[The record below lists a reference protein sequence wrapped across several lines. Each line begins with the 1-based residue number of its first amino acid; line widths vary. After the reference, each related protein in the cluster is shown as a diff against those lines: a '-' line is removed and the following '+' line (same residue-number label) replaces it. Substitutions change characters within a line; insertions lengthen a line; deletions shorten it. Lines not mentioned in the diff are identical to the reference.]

1 MNGKIVWGAALLL
14 STAAAAQTPAPTPT
28 APPPTSTATVPEAT
42 PSSPMSA
49 GTAAKVSAADRKF
62 VEKAA
67 SGGMAEVQAAQL
79 AQQKSQDPKVKDFAQ
94 QMITDHTAANQQ
106 LTTIA
111 QQKGLTIPASLD
123 AKDQKEIDKLQSLSG
138 TKFDRVYMKSQARD
152 HEAMLKLLQREASSG
167 KDPDLKSFADQTAPT
182 VQKHID
188 MIKTDT
194 PG

>member
-49 GTAAKVSAADRKF
+49 GTAAKVSAADRTF

>member
-152 HEAMLKLLQREASSG
+152 HEAMLKLLQHEASSG

>member
-42 PSSPMSA
+42 SSSPMSA
-49 GTAAKVSAADRKF
+49 GTTAKVSAADRKF